1 MKGLNTITALSK
13 IKKLAF
19 AALLILC
26 GTFTASAQ
34 EYVSLTNPAK
44 PGKAPGAKVKLLSTN
59 GKTKT
64 YLLVLATG
72 DEVTSGI
79 AEFAQK
85 YQVKNAHYTAFGD
98 ATSAKFGWYDKD
110 RKMFKLSN
118 IAEPSEVTGLVG
130 DISLYNG
137 KPFAHSHGSVATS
150 DGICHGGHLLELI
163 VGPTFEFYITVE
175 PTAVYKKIS
184 PEFNALIVDP
194 DLEK

>member
-1 MKGLNTITALSK
+1 MKGLLKLVASVK
-13 IKKLAF
+13 IPKFAIAAF
-19 AALLILC
+19 LILC
-26 GTFTASAQ
+26 GSVAAKAQ
-34 EYVSLTNPAK
+34 EYVSLTQPAK
-44 PGKAPGAKVKLLSTN
+44 PGRAPGAKVKLLSTN

-98 ATSAKFGWYDKD
+98 ATSAKLGWYDKD
-110 RKMFKLSN
+110 RKMFKLTDIS
-118 IAEPSEVTGLVG
+118 EPSEVTGLTG

-137 KPFAHSHGSVATS
+137 KPFAHSHASVATS
-150 DGICHGGHLLELI
+150 DGLCHGGHLLELI

-175 PTAVYKKIS
+175 PTAVYKKVS
-184 PEFNALIVDP
+184 PEFNALVVDP

>member
-1 MKGLNTITALSK
+1 MKGSKTITALGK
-13 IKKLAF
+13 IKIAAF
-19 AALLILC
+19 AALLILG
-26 GTFTASAQ
+26 GTFTANAQ

-98 ATSAKFGWYDKD
+98 ASSAKFGWYDKD
-110 RKMFKLSN
+110 RKMFKLSD

-184 PEFNALIVDP
+184 PEFNALVVDP
-194 DLEK
+194 DLDR